1 MLKLSKSA
9 NFPLPGNLRNYSKV
23 TQESMSLTS
32 IIALCRV
39 KVDFGVVTIIVRL
52 SSSGI
57 LFYLDN
63 GSFSSII
70 YIFYICL

>member
-23 TQESMSLTS
+23 TQESMSL
-32 IIALCRV
+32 CRV

-52 SSSGI
+52 LSSGI

-70 YIFYICL
+70 YIFYIRL